1 MEKKK
6 QQGYFSTEKNSEVC
20 ERNNDAI
27 VICVKP
33 QMVEEV
39 CKDIAAI
46 KSNSLIIS
54 VLAGVTLQT
63 LEKLL
68 PGRRVI
74 RVMPNTAC
82 LVGESASCFA
92 MGILANDSDRALV
105 ETIFGSVGLILEQKE
120 VNLGPVTGLSGSGP
134 AFVFQFIEALADGGV
149 FVGLSRQDALLLAA
163 QTCKGAAEMVL
174 KTGSN
179 PSVLK
184 DQGKRTMV
192 LLSKKRNP
200 Y

>member
-1 MEKKK
+1 VEKKK

-20 ERNNDAI
+20 ERPNDAI

-39 CKDIAAI
+39 CKEIAAI
-46 KSNSLIIS
+46 KSNSLVIS

-92 MGILANDSDRALV
+92 MGILANDSDREIV

-120 VNLGPVTGLSGSGP
+120 ANLGPVTGLSGSGP

-149 FVGLSRQDALLLAA
+149 FVGLSRQDAMLLAA

-174 KTGSN
+174 KTGNN

-184 DQGKRTMV
+184 DQGKWTV
-192 LLSKKRNP
+192 IVASVDIL